1 MPSLDLLVSNEIS
14 SAPRPAAA
22 SSESSDVNSSFV
34 HLRSDGDSNDEDV
47 CASVLESTSIEE
59 EAVLLCRRDHSRS
72 QSPELVPVEAAAAA
86 VVTGSEEKSEAV
98 GRPLLVPLLLFEE
111 RSEGKAQSRTC

>member
-34 HLRSDGDSNDEDV
+34 HLRSDGDENDEDE
-47 CASVLESTSIEE
+47 CASELESTSIE

-86 VVTGSEEKSEAV
+86 AVTGSEEKSEAV
-98 GRPLLVPLLLFEE
+98 GRPLLVPLLLLEE